1 MPSPLTEQDK
11 NPEIKWI
18 TIIPTHRVNHLERCL
33 ASIVSQRTKPSR
45 VIIIKDA
52 SIKGS
57 HQIRFDDI
65 IKEFIQKWHW
75 SDYDRYSPPHI
86 TIINSH
92 LSGALNAFK
101 QCYHQ
106 MEVFA
111 SIKPIQPNQKTFFH
125 ILEDDTWYMDYSVIK
140 DAKKELSQTGAGF
153 QYLRVVDMYNDTYRY
168 SDSVINVFGDPKD
181 LPLKFPEDRILDT
194 CGMVISISTHEE
206 LQRLSTFNKII
217 KDLGFCLCADEFAY
231 RWFRSS
237 SKIAITSDVQRIVS
251 LIHPEQVSASG
262 FVIQDHQL
270 LWEDAFKLFKG
281 IKPSGIKH
289 ETYINLI
296 HHLKLVFNVTGLRA
310 DTYPFA
316 KPFKVTQTL
325 RKQIRFYKKILVLP
339 PEVFK
344 SELYMAMMH
353 ADNTDIMRYIIDFD
367 LDNYSID
374 INPYLKENLK

>member
-1 MPSPLTEQDK
+1 MPGPLTEQDE
-11 NPEIKWI
+11 NPEISWI
-18 TIIPTHRVNHLERCL
+18 TIIPTHRPKHLERCL

-52 SIKGS
+52 SIRDS
-57 HQIRFDDI
+57 YQTHFDDI
-65 IKEFIQKWHW
+65 IKEFIQRWKW
-75 SDYDRYSPPHI
+75 SDYDNYSPPHI

-106 MEVFA
+106 MEVFTN
-111 SIKPIQPNQKTFFH
+111 ITPNQKTFFH
-125 ILEDDTWYMDYSVIK
+125 ILEDDTWYMDYTVIR
-140 DAKKELSQTGAGF
+140 DAKKELAQTNATF
-153 QYLRVVDMYNDTYRY
+153 QYLRVVDKYSGTQKY
-168 SDSVINVFGDPKD
+168 SDKVINVFGDPKD
-181 LPLKFPEDRILDT
+181 LPLQFPEDRILDT

-217 KDLGFCLCADEFAY
+217 KDLGFCLYADEFAY
-231 RWFRSS
+231 SWFRSQAQ
-237 SKIAITSDVQRIVS
+237 IAITSDVQRVVS
-251 LIHPEQVSASG
+251 LIHPEQVSATG
-262 FVIQDHQL
+262 FVLQDHQL
-270 LWEDAFKLFKG
+270 LWEDAFKG

-316 KPFKVTQTL
+316 KPFKITQSI
-325 RKQIRFYKKILVLP
+325 RKQIRFYKRILLLP
-339 PEVFK
+339 SEEFK
-344 SELYMAMMH
+344 RELYMAMME
-353 ADNTDIMRYIIDFD
+353 ASNTDIMRYIIDFD

-374 INPYLKENLK
+374 INPHLKENLK